1 MNSWFNVV
9 NILKAL
15 KRAGFFYIVVHVTI
29 NLYMNFIQ
37 RYEYLLVLKRTE
49 LENNID
55 FNLEKK
61 ILLNLN
67 KPHTVTRKIL
77 AL

>member
-1 MNSWFNVV
+1 
-9 NILKAL
+9 
-15 KRAGFFYIVVHVTI
+15 
-29 NLYMNFIQ
+29 MNFIQ